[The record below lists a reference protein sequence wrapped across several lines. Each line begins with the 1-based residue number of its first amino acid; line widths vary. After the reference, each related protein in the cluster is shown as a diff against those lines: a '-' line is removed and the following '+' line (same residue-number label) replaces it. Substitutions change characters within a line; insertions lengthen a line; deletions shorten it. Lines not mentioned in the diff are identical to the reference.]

1 MRKSRLII
9 IVLVFVLSNNCF
21 GQQNDNELNKKIT
34 NIFTELYHFQLSEYD
49 RDINLLKAD
58 NIPDNQYYYLKANL
72 QWWHILNGA
81 NDEKSQDLC
90 LKYIDKSIESYSENP
105 SLENRLTLLS
115 AYILKMRVNN
125 YGNHKL
131 KSVNSI
137 LKILDLS
144 DGLINEIEE
153 DEQKLFVKGICHY
166 FTNYA
171 KEESVFAKV
180 LLFGYS
186 NESKEKGL
194 EYLEQATHAKNT
206 VIRTEARYLLYKI
219 YSTLENDMQKALNN
233 AEWLYRAYPEN
244 IFYQS
249 NYYLTLCRTNKHDEA
264 QIMKNSLLQQ
274 VTTTSELNEKE
285 KQHYYKLV
293 KQCKT
298 N

>member
-1 MRKSRLII
+1 MRKPLLILTL
-9 IVLVFVLSNNCF
+9 LVFVLPNHIF
-21 GQQNDNELNKKIT
+21 GQQNNIELNNKIT
-34 NIFTELYHFQLSEYD
+34 NILTELYHFQLSEYD
-49 RDINLLKAD
+49 RDINLLKTD
-58 NIPDNQYYYLKANL
+58 NLPDNLYYYLKANL
-72 QWWHILNGA
+72 QWWHILNGN
-81 NDEKSQDLC
+81 NDAKSQDLC
-90 LKYIDKSIESYSENP
+90 LKYIDKSIESYSENQ

-153 DEQKLFVKGICHY
+153 DEHKLFVKGIYHY

-233 AEWLYRAYPEN
+233 AEWLYRTYPEN

-249 NYYLTLCRTNKHDEA
+249 NYYLTLCQNRLFDKA
-264 QIMKNSLLQQ
+264 QIVKNNLLRQ
-274 VTTTSELNEKE
+274 VAGSNELNEKE